1 MLPFSHCASQ
11 KEAMDCKIT
20 TLGYGAPSADHST
33 RPRLISDILI
43 ISFGIQLSIF
53 VCQGIFMEFDEEV
66 YTEKLVNSCD
76 VQIKLT
82 LGSCQDS
89 NCCKLPSTVNRV
101 RNKVKL
107 TYL

>member
-1 MLPFSHCASQ
+1 
-11 KEAMDCKIT
+11 
-20 TLGYGAPSADHST
+20 
-33 RPRLISDILI
+33 
-43 ISFGIQLSIF
+43 
-53 VCQGIFMEFDEEV
+53 MEFDEEV

-107 TYL
+107 TYLLK